1 TLESGSLKI
10 WNLRGYA
17 ADLSIL
23 LPQLLREIKPGDFV
37 LIIIDPIYK
46 LLGKRD
52 ENKAGDIASLLNE
65 IESLAVK
72 TGAAVAFGAH
82 YSKGNQ
88 ASKESIDRV
97 GGSGVFARDP
107 DTILNFTRHEQDDC
121 LSVEATLRNHPPIE
135 PFVVR
140 WEYPLFIAEST
151 LDPAKLKQPGRPQ
164 LYQAQDLL
172 DLIEE
177 PMSASE
183 IVRMAADERG
193 IPR

>member
-1 TLESGSLKI
+1 
-10 WNLRGYA
+10 
-17 ADLSIL
+17 
-23 LPQLLREIKPGDFV
+23 
-37 LIIIDPIYK
+37 
-46 LLGKRD
+46 
-52 ENKAGDIASLLNE
+52 
-65 IESLAVK
+65 
-72 TGAAVAFGAH
+72 
-82 YSKGNQ
+82 
-88 ASKESIDRV
+88 
-97 GGSGVFARDP
+97 
-107 DTILNFTRHEQDDC
+107 LNFTRHEQDDC

-193 IPR
+193 IPRRTVFELLDQLKTTGKLRQPERRGKYERV